1 MPERNDRGSR
11 TPERNEREI
20 RMFEFEVRA
29 AEDQEHGKYI
39 TGTPIVFGQVT
50 DMGWCR
56 EVIDTG
62 ALDKDTDLKDVRF
75 LIGHNVDMVP
85 LARSRNNNKN
95 STMQMEITKRGME
108 IRVNL
113 DTENNTD
120 ARTLYSAVQRGDIS
134 GMSFMFTVDK
144 ATWEDIDTNHP
155 LRRITHIRRVFEVS
169 AVAFPAYEGTDLQ
182 TASENGAPEG
192 ARSALESAARRE
204 LEAARAELRN
214 QKERREKALKTLR
227 R

>member
-1 MPERNDRGSR
+1 MPEKNK
-11 TPERNEREI
+11 PVEQREI

-29 AEDQEHGKYI
+29 EESHEHGKSNV
-39 TGTPIVFGQVT
+39 GTPIVYGQIT

-56 EVIDTG
+56 EVIDEG
-62 ALDKDTDLKDVRF
+62 ALDKDTDLKDVSF
-75 LIGHNVDMVP
+75 LIGHDTRMVP

-95 STMQMEITKRGME
+95 STMQMEITKKGME
-108 IRVNL
+108 IRVDL
-113 DTENNTD
+113 DTENNAD
-120 ARTLYSAVQRGDIS
+120 ARTLYSAVSRGDIS
-134 GMSFMFTVDK
+134 GMSFMFIVDK
-144 ATWEDIDTNHP
+144 AMWEDVDKSSP
-155 LRRITHIRRVFEVS
+155 LRHVRHIRKVFEVS

-204 LEAARAELRN
+204 LEEARAEYN
-214 QKERREKALKTLR
+214 KAKERRKKALDILR